1 MSPLHILKSPSW
13 QSTSTALF
21 VKCGNKTDLLP
32 EPICTV
38 FSLLLL
44 SLHLANV
51 AVDDLF
57 RRDRYHVVELFKS
70 IDVISLNACRVKLIK
85 VITAHVAVGLP
96 DMQHMVDDDEKAM
109 SQSNYSFVLSPAL
122 SGAMVLR
129 GKVVVF
135 GVTD

>member
-1 MSPLHILKSPSW
+1 LSPLHILKIPSW
-13 QSTSTALF
+13 QSTGTALF

-32 EPICTV
+32 EPIYTV

-85 VITAHVAVGLP
+85 VITAHVAVGLL

-109 SQSNYSFVLSPAL
+109 GQSNYSFVLSPAL
-122 SGAMVLR
+122 SEAMVLR
-129 GKVVVF
+129 GEVVVF